1 MLPNYEAVGGNL
13 QLKYCTYMH
22 LIP

>member
-13 QLKYCTYMH
+13 QLKYCTYIH